1 MYKHILL
8 CKSIYDKF
16 HLMKEIEE
24 HNKERLKAV
33 TSFLKWYRINSGY
46 SQQMLSECSDVHRN
60 SIVRYESCIPK
71 NLTLLTVFEI
81 ADALEVNINQIFLE
95 IE

>member
-1 MYKHILL
+1 M
-8 CKSIYDKF
+8 
-16 HLMKEIEE
+16 MKEIQQ

-33 TSFLKWYRINSGY
+33 TNFLKWYRINSGY
-46 SQQMLSECSDVHRN
+46 SQQELSDYSNIHRN
-60 SIVRYESCIPK
+60 TIVRYESSNPE

-81 ADALEVNINQIFLE
+81 ADAMELDVNQIFLE